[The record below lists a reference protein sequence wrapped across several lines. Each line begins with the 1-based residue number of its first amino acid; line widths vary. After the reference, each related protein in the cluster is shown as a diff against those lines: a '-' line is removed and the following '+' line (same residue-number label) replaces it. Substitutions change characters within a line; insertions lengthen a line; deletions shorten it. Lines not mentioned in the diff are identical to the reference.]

1 MPFTYPKSF
10 LTLLLIGF
18 SLVALPFLFAFANA
32 ALYLDNITQQSRV
45 AVTQA
50 IQATRDS
57 RALIEQLSQME
68 RDSLQ
73 YMTSGNTALLNS
85 YIQAHHRFDE
95 TAAALGAMLDDK
107 AQQDTLST
115 LTRNVDVIGVQMALG
130 DPEILRQ
137 LLPEFAQLSKQAN
150 AILAASN
157 RMIDQETASLQSA
170 AERAQ
175 KALMWQALSLIP
187 FTLLATMAIAYLI
200 ARPLHQIDQAIHD
213 LGNGK
218 LSEEINVSGPE
229 DLKKLGERL
238 DWLRKQL
245 TELENQKN
253 RFLREV
259 SHELKT
265 PLTAIR
271 EGAELLNEGIAG
283 QLSAQ
288 QREISGILHDN
299 SVRLQRMIEDLL
311 NYSAARFQTSPV
323 MEKVALHE
331 VLEIVLSNHAL
342 PIATRQIHLNTHI
355 EKTTLTGDKNRLST
369 LCDNLVSNAVKFA
382 PQGGKVQVIL
392 HADDHRAILEV
403 MDNGPG
409 IAAEDRPHLFE
420 PFFQGSAPQD
430 SHVKGSGLGLS
441 IAFDCAV
448 AHGGMIE
455 VIDIPSWQGAHFQV
469 ALPMEPPVPPED
481 EI

>member
-18 SLVALPFLFAFANA
+18 SLIALPFLFAFANA

-50 IQATRDS
+50 AQATRDS
-57 RALIEQLSQME
+57 RTLIDQLTLME
-68 RDSLQ
+68 RASRQ
-73 YMTSGNTALLNS
+73 YLEEGDAALLNS
-85 YIQAHHRFDE
+85 YIQAHHDFDS
-95 TAAALGAMLDDK
+95 TAASLGTLLADK
-107 AQQDTLST
+107 TQQDTLST
-115 LTRNVDVIGVQMALG
+115 LTRNVDIIGVQMALG
-130 DPEILRQ
+130 DPDTLRQ
-137 LLPEFAQLSKQAN
+137 LLPEFSHLSDQAN
-150 AILAASN
+150 LILAASN
-157 RMIDQETASLQSA
+157 SMIDRETNSLQSA

-200 ARPLHQIDQAIHD
+200 ARPLRQIDQAIHD
-213 LGNGK
+213 IGNGR
-218 LSEEINVSGPE
+218 LSEKIDVSGPE
-229 DLKKLGERL
+229 DLRKLGERL
-238 DWLRKQL
+238 DWLRTQL
-245 TELENQKN
+245 TELEDQKN

-283 QLSAQ
+283 QLSNQ
-288 QREISGILHDN
+288 QREISVILHDN
-299 SVRLQRMIEDLL
+299 SIRLQRMIEDLL
-311 NYSAARFQTSPV
+311 NYSSARFQTAPV
-323 MEKVALHE
+323 MEEVALHD
-331 VLEIVLSNHAL
+331 VLQQVLSNHAL
-342 PIATRQIHLNTHI
+342 PLATKQIRPSISI
-355 EKTTLTGDKNRLST
+355 ENITIVGDRSRLST
-369 LCDNLVSNAVKFA
+369 LCDNLISNAVKFA
-382 PQGGKVQVIL
+382 PQSGTLQVIL
-392 HADDHRAILEV
+392 RAEDHQAIFEV
-403 MDNGPG
+403 IDNGPG
-409 IAAEDRPHLFE
+409 IADDDKPHLFE
-420 PFFQGSAPQD
+420 PFYQGSAPQD

-455 VIDIPSWQGAHFQV
+455 IIDTPAWQGAHFRIT
-469 ALPMEPPVPPED
+469 LPMARTEQAED